1 MQEFIAAIVL
11 TLLRHLVP
19 ESDHAWKQP
28 SDLTTQTYIEVADAI
43 AQVVVEGELLPG
55 LGPVTTAYVLASV
68 AAHESA
74 LRAEI
79 VYCRKLGMGNAAG
92 AFQIEG
98 RRYRPDACSPLSGAR
113 LALRMLRESWGVCA
127 HLPPLERAAFYT
139 GGMGYESAQA
149 KRESRR
155 RLAPALLGHDV
166 H

>member
-1 MQEFIAAIVL
+1 MQEFIAALVL

-19 ESDHAWKQP
+19 ESDHDWKQ
-28 SDLTTQTYIEVADAI
+28 SRELTTKTYVEVAEAI
-43 AQVVVEGELLPG
+43 AQVVVEDELLPG
-55 LGPVTTAYVLASV
+55 LDIVRTAYVLASV
-68 AAHESA
+68 AAHESY

-79 VYCRKLGMGNAAG
+79 VSCKRLGMGDAAG

-98 RRYRPDACSPLSGAR
+98 RKHRDAACAPLSGAR
-113 LALRMLRESWGVCA
+113 LALKMLRESWAVCA

-155 RLAPALLGHDV
+155 RLKPALD
-166 H
+166 